1 MIGMLRLQVLM
12 SDFVICVVNIRFQH
26 IRESNSVPP
35 AHRSVINPTAPQSV
49 SPAWLLTVV
58 SAEQPITV
66 DGSGD
71 GCTIVWL

>member
-12 SDFVICVVNIRFQH
+12 SDFVICVVNIRFEH
-26 IRESNSVPP
+26 IRESNSEPP

-49 SPAWLLTVV
+49 SPDCDWLTVV

-71 GCTIVWL
+71 GCTTV